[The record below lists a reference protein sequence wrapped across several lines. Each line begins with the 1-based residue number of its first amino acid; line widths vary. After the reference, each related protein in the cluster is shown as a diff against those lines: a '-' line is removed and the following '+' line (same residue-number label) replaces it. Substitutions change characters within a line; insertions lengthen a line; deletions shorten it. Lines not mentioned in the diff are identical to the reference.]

1 MQPPCFLLKRYLEVN
16 PAFYRT
22 SPLSFL
28 VTPPVTFA
36 HWLLALAAS
45 FDASCRLTLST
56 PPVDSIL
63 RRLLSS
69 RSLCSA
75 PPLGASPTPVRHR
88 LLVSSPV
95 SLPHRLLVLL
105 LPSVPR
111 RLLAPWS
118 LETASLSHQPSP
130 NPASPTA
137 SQPCLCSAPQL
148 STPLSRL
155 TQSSISL
162 GALAVHPTV
171 SQPCLSRLRPC
182 SAPQLRTPFV

>member
-28 VTPPVTFA
+28 VTPPVTFS

-45 FDASCRLTLST
+45 FDASCRLTFST
-56 PPVDSIL
+56 PPVDSII

-69 RSLCSA
+69 CSLC
-75 PPLGASPTPVRHR
+75 PTPAPGVFPCPSLRR

-95 SLPHRLLVLL
+95 PSDAASWCLPLSLCPHRPLVLL
-105 LPSVPR
+105 LPPSVPR

-118 LETASLSHQPSP
+118 LKTASLSHQPSP
-130 NPASPTA
+130 NPVPPDVLSA
-137 SQPCLCSAPQL
+137 SAPHPFLPSSARPNLVQ
-148 STPLSRL
+148 SCFSR
-155 TQSSISL
+155 
-162 GALAVHPTV
+162 
-171 SQPCLSRLRPC
+171 
-182 SAPQLRTPFV
+182 

>member
-28 VTPPVTFA
+28 VTPPVTFS

-56 PPVDSIL
+56 PSVDSII

-69 RSLCSA
+69 CSLC
-75 PPLGASPTPVRHR
+75 PTPPPGVYSYPSRRR
-88 LLVSSPV
+88 LLVSFPV
-95 SLPHRLLVLL
+95 PSDAASWCLPLSLCPHRPLVLL
-105 LPSVPR
+105 LPPSVPR

-118 LETASLSHQPSP
+118 LETVSLSHHRL
-130 NPASPTA
+130 PTLSLPTLPVLSA
-137 SQPCLCSAPQL
+137 SAPHPFL
-148 STPLSRL
+148 PIPSARPLFVQSCSSR
-155 TQSSISL
+155 
-162 GALAVHPTV
+162 
-171 SQPCLSRLRPC
+171 
-182 SAPQLRTPFV
+182 